1 MKILQLIPLF
11 GLLLLGGCRT
21 PSSGPIWL
29 GRGVPFVLRPPSE
42 GPKLF
47 TTQEVIFQLP
57 EGREERLL
65 TYMENDSDRL
75 SIVASSPMGQTLFTL
90 QLRQGIVTLDARVP
104 LPKGFD
110 PRLLLALIQI
120 ANWPLDDVRKGLK
133 ADALIQDEGQ
143 VRTLRLKGRTL
154 LTLRREG
161 TAPPFREIWMEIPP
175 ASIRAVITTLEDLP

>member
-1 MKILQLIPLF
+1 MKILRLIPLF

-65 TYMENDSDRL
+65 TSMENDSDRL

-90 QLRQGIVTLDARVP
+90 QLRQGAVTLDARPTAGVLGKP
-104 LPKGFD
+104 D
-110 PRLLLALIQI
+110 ATRSVAALA
-120 ANWPLDDVRKGLK
+120 
-133 ADALIQDEGQ
+133 
-143 VRTLRLKGRTL
+143 
-154 LTLRREG
+154 
-161 TAPPFREIWMEIPP
+161 IPP
-175 ASIRAVITTLEDLP
+175 VAGLTVTVMFGWLRA